1 MRKTKG
7 KGKYKVNYML
17 LPRRLEPKK
26 GDTLIIIPKDK
37 EIDVKKQRTIIHKV
51 TKTDKGYS
59 VLFGLI

>member
-1 MRKTKG
+1 
-7 KGKYKVNYML
+7 ML